1 MFLKFVIK
9 FSLLLFICLFL
20 QVQVTKLMFIT
31 YICFWPPTGFQF
43 LMLLR
48 FFKLISL
55 DISCI
60 LLFFVILLLLPY
72 SLSPAYTISWRLLS
86 NHSSTFFYFT
96 TSSTF
101 YLSTF
106 LSPVLTTPKL
116 GFKGRPLL
124 SFLRGQW
131 ETVFKSCNMFIHLPC
146 PPQLLQ
152 VITQSLYSIFIWAFE
167 ACFCEKLITLL
178 LYLEAHLFNKIVGF
192 PKHELSFFFLIL
204 LPPVLGPVPDTT

>member
-1 MFLKFVIK
+1 M
-9 FSLLLFICLFL
+9 
-20 QVQVTKLMFIT
+20 QVQVIKLMFIT

-86 NHSSTFFYFT
+86 HHCSTFFYLHHF
-96 TSSTF
+96 F
-101 YLSTF
+101 YLLLSTF
-106 LSPVLTTPKL
+106 LSSLLITPKL
-116 GFKGRPLL
+116 GFKGRLLL
-124 SFLRGQW
+124 SFLPGQW

-167 ACFCEKLITLL
+167 ACFCEKLISLL
-178 LYLEAHLFNKIVGF
+178 LYLEAHVFNKIVGF
-192 PKHELSFFFLIL
+192 PKHELSFFFYIYTFTSSAWTSTWHNL
-204 LPPVLGPVPDTT
+204 VPQ